1 MNHVIT
7 DIIAERAIQYDKGF
21 TASHDDS
28 ENDDGQ
34 LIDCASLIL
43 GHPRFADDS
52 DYWPVQRADHVRK
65 KYHSHSDRRKQLV
78 IAAAL
83 IVAEIERMDRLSRQE
98 GGQGHD

>member
-1 MNHVIT
+1 MNYVIT
-7 DIIAERAIQYDKGF
+7 DIIAERAIQEGKGF

-34 LIDCASLIL
+34 LIDCASLIF

-52 DYWPVQRADHVRK
+52 AYWPVQRADHVRK
-65 KYHSHSDRRKQLV
+65 KYANNRRQQLV